1 MKKSLFASF
10 LGSVVLASSSFF
22 ISSCSTNNSQTTDSS
37 ALKDTTT
44 YGEKFDKTNAID
56 IDSALAH
63 WNNHTKSVVVKG
75 ISTAVCQTEGC
86 WFKYKTAGEELFVDF
101 DHQFKI
107 AKNSV
112 GKTLYST
119 GYFYQDTVSVEM
131 LQEYAKDDGKTAEE
145 IASIKEPKIELHFRA
160 VGVDID

>member
-1 MKKSLFASF
+1 MRKTFFHTLLAITAISTSGLF
-10 LGSVVLASSSFF
+10 LGSCNQSS
-22 ISSCSTNNSQTTDSS
+22 NNQTDS
-37 ALKDTTT
+37 AKTDTTV
-44 YGEKFDKTNAID
+44 YGEKFDKTTAID
-56 IDSALAH
+56 IDSALTN
-63 WNNHTKSVVVKG
+63 WQSHTKSVVVKG

-86 WFKYKTAGEELFVDF
+86 WFKYKTMTDDLFVDF

-112 GKTLYST
+112 GKTLYAS

-145 IASIKEPKIELHFRA
+145 IAAIKEPKIELHFRA
-160 VGVDID
+160 VGVEVE

>member
-1 MKKSLFASF
+1 MRKTFFHTLLAISAISTSGLF
-10 LGSVVLASSSFF
+10 LGSCSQSSS
-22 ISSCSTNNSQTTDSS
+22 SQTDSS
-37 ALKDTTT
+37 KNDTGV
-44 YGEKFDKTNAID
+44 YGAKFDKTTAID
-56 IDSALAH
+56 IDSALTN
-63 WNNHTKSVVVKG
+63 WQSHTKSVVVKG

-86 WFKYKTAGEELFVDF
+86 WFKYKTMTDDLFVDF

-112 GKTLYST
+112 GKTLYAS

-145 IASIKEPKIELHFRA
+145 IATIKEPKIELHFRA
-160 VGVDID
+160 VGVEIE